1 MSVIQRTGLPGRLW
15 NRYIVALR
23 EKPIRTRMI
32 SSGVLYVVG
41 DITAQIGI
49 EDKSFFNRDGEPEE
63 RYDVSLIAMQ

>member
-1 MSVIQRTGLPGRLW
+1 MSTAIASRLPGRLW
-15 NRYIVALR
+15 NRYVVALR

-49 EDKSFFNRDGEPEE
+49 EDKSFSARDDIGSEG
-63 RYDVSLIAMQ
+63 RYDVSN